1 MKLEQ
6 QLFKLSN
13 FLIIFF
19 PIILITGSFLTDLT
33 VIFLGISFLIL
44 SYRKDCYSFIKSKFF
59 FFCLIFFFY
68 LNLNSIFSFDPKI
81 SFRTTLP
88 FLRIIIFIF
97 AITFFL
103 QSKKK
108 LYLYFFFSF
117 LFCILILL
125 GDSIYTI
132 FNQHNVF
139 GQTSSSHDRIS
150 SFFGKKMIMGSYVT
164 RLLPIVLGIS
174 FFLKINNVQRYN
186 YLILLISFILVL
198 LSGERLAFIYFIMVF
213 TFYLYLDFKK
223 IYFYYFF
230 IALITIVSIF
240 HVFEIKPLKRLTV
253 HSFAQYKETKSY
265 IPLSFRHYTHYLT
278 AYKMFLDS
286 KLLGHGVGTFRY
298 LCADKK
304 YVPISEILNNNL
316 IKSPADGY
324 FDLNLNDRGFFSI
337 KTLDGVQN
345 KYTYNRFNFFTIF
358 VAPESFVYKD
368 QALFSSYE
376 FENGCNTHPHNFYM
390 QFLAELGLIGF
401 GLFSSI
407 FIFISYK
414 LIRYCYFNYKKKIN
428 NHEKGSALILFGT
441 FIIMF
446 PILPSGNFFNNWM
459 MAITFL
465 PIGFYLSS
473 IFKK

>member
-1 MKLEQ
+1 MKLEH

-13 FLIIFF
+13 FLIIIF
-19 PIILITGSFLTDLT
+19 PIVLITGSFLTDLT

-44 SYRKDCYSFIKSKFF
+44 SYRKDGCSFIKEKIFF
-59 FFCLIFFFY
+59 FFFIIFFY

-88 FLRIIIFIF
+88 FLRSLIFIF
-97 AITFFL
+97 ALSFFL
-103 QSKKK
+103 QSNKK

-132 FNQHNVF
+132 FNQHNIF
-139 GQTSSSHDRIS
+139 GQTNFTHNRIS
-150 SFFGKKMIMGSYVT
+150 SFFGKKLIMGSYVT
-164 RLLPIVLGIS
+164 RLLPLVLGIS
-174 FFLKINNVQRYN
+174 FFLKIKNFQRYN

-198 LSGERLAFIYFIMVF
+198 LSGERLAFVYFVMVF
-213 TFYLYLDFKK
+213 FFYVYLDFKK

-230 IALITIVSIF
+230 IALTTIVSIF
-240 HVFEIKPLKRLTV
+240 YLFDIKPLKRLTT
-253 HSFAQYKETKSY
+253 HSYAQYKETNSLV
-265 IPLSFRHYTHYLT
+265 PMSFRHYTHYLT

-286 KLLGHGVGTFRY
+286 KLLGHGVGAFRY

-304 YVPISEILNNNL
+304 YVPIGEILNKNL
-316 IKSPADGY
+316 IKSPTDGY
-324 FDLNLNDRGFFSI
+324 FDLDLNDRNFFSI

-345 KYTYNRFNFFTIF
+345 KYTYSRFTFFKIF
-358 VAPESFVYKD
+358 VPQGYFVYKD
-368 QALFSSYE
+368 QLLFSSYE

-401 GLFSSI
+401 GLFFSI

-414 LIRYCYFNYKKKIN
+414 LIRYCYFNYKKKMK
-428 NHEKGSALILFGT
+428 NHEKGSALILFGI
-441 FIIMF
+441 FVIMF
-446 PILPSGNFFNNWM
+446 PILPSGNFFNNWL

-465 PIGFYLSS
+465 PVGFYLSF
-473 IFKK
+473 ILKK